1 MKCKICNQDNA
12 IIAYHGPIRD
22 GGLGKYTKKPVIMW
36 QCRDCGVIWHEKV
49 VDDLREYYESE
60 EYRISLEGSSE
71 EENFYALHDKETLDK
86 FKYTGTDIFRG
97 KSIADIGCGCGAFL
111 DFLKGVAKD
120 IIAIEPSE
128 SYRTI
133 MKEKNFHTYMYV
145 KDAKEDWK
153 NKIEII
159 TSFDVIEHVDEPKE
173 FMLDIFELLKEGGRA
188 IIGTPTD
195 APILRNL
202 LGEIFEKKLLFST
215 QHIWVFSEENLK
227 LIAKEVGFE
236 KLEIKYFQRYGIKNL
251 LGWLKEKEACSD
263 VNSLFISNTLD
274 SVWKS
279 ECNAYGF
286 SDYLVLYLDK

>member
-1 MKCKICNQDNA
+1 MKCKICSQDNA
-12 IIAYHGPIRD
+12 IIAYQGPIRD
-22 GGLGKYTKKPVIMW
+22 GALGKYTKKPVIMW
-36 QCRDCGVIWHEKV
+36 QCKDCGVIWHEKV

-86 FKYTGTDIFRG
+86 FNYTGTNIFRE

-128 SYRTI
+128 SYRII
-133 MKEKNFHTYMYV
+133 MKGKKFHTYMYA
-145 KDAKEDWK
+145 KDAKKDWK
-153 NKIEII
+153 NQIDVI
-159 TSFDVIEHVDEPKE
+159 TSFDVIEHVDDPKK

-202 LGEIFEKKLLFST
+202 LGEVFEKKLLFST
-215 QHIWVFSEENLK
+215 QHIWLFSEKNLK
-227 LIAKEVGFE
+227 LIAKEAGFE
-236 KLEIKYFQRYGIKNL
+236 KLEVKYFQRYGIKNM

-263 VNSLFISNTLD
+263 VNSPFISDTLD
-274 SVWKS
+274 RVWKS

-286 SDYLVLYLDK
+286 SDYIVFYLYK